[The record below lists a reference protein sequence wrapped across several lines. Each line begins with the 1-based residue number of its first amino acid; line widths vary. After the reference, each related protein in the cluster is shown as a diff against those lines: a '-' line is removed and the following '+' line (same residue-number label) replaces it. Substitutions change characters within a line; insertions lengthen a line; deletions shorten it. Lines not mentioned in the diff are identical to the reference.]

1 MTKAK
6 RQYVTRLL
14 FGRFAYQINLELTF
28 PKEDRRKN
36 SVTDFRLT
44 PYQRWLSDTLAKNSY
59 RTRISWSRR
68 KDHNKNFI
76 DVCEFNL
83 YIQTAEDYRAVLE
96 KYGKQA
102 VTVKFPENEEVADL
116 IAQGAEIE
124 YRPHLYYHQYQYKVY
139 LSLRHVDFQKIKDM
153 VKQTF
158 ASDDPQAK
166 RYKFTSGNIVYMNN
180 EDLVLSK
187 LSFGERIKRVVAV
200 RITDFEDDAI
210 PEEQRLYV
218 TDLY

>member
-6 RQYVTRLL
+6 RRYVTKLL
-14 FGRFAYQINLELTF
+14 FNRFAYQINLELLF

-68 KDHNKNFI
+68 KDHDKQFI

-83 YIQTAEDYRAVLE
+83 YIQTAEDYRAVLAQ
-96 KYGKQA
+96 YGDRAVVIKQ
-102 VTVKFPENEEVADL
+102 PENEEVAEL

-124 YRPHLYYHQYQYKVY
+124 YRPHWYYHQYQYKVY
-139 LSLRHVDFQKIKDM
+139 LRLRDVEYQQLKSM
-153 VKQTF
+153 VEQTF

-166 RYKFTSGNIVYMNN
+166 RYKFTNGNIVYMNH
-180 EDLVLSK
+180 EDLVLCK
-187 LSFGERIKRVVAV
+187 LSFGERIKRVTAV

-218 TDLY
+218 TNLY

>member
-6 RQYVTRLL
+6 RQYVTKLL
-14 FGRFAYQINLELTF
+14 FSRFAYQINLELPF

-68 KDHNKNFI
+68 KDHNKQFI
-76 DVCEFNL
+76 DVCEFKL
-83 YIQTAEDYRAVLE
+83 YIQTAEDYRAVLAQ
-96 KYGKQA
+96 YGDQA
-102 VTVKFPENEEVADL
+102 VVIKHPENEEVAEL

-124 YRPHLYYHQYQYKVY
+124 YRPHWYYHLYQYKVY
-139 LSLRHVDFQKIKDM
+139 LRLRDVEYQQLKSM
-153 VKQTF
+153 VEQTF

-166 RYKFTSGNIVYMNN
+166 RYKFTNSNIVYMNK
-180 EDLVLSK
+180 EDLVLAK
-187 LSFGERIKRVVAV
+187 LSFGERIKRVTAV
-200 RITDFEDDAI
+200 RITDFTDDAI

-218 TDLY
+218 TNLY

>member
-6 RQYVTRLL
+6 RRYVTKLL
-14 FGRFAYQINLELTF
+14 FNRFAYQINLELKF

-36 SVTDFRLT
+36 SGTDFRLT
-44 PYQRWLSDTLAKNSY
+44 PYQRGLSETLAKNSY

-68 KDHNKNFI
+68 KDHDKQFI
-76 DVCEFNL
+76 DVCEFKL

-96 KYGKQA
+96 KYGDQA
-102 VTVKFPENEEVADL
+102 VTVKHPENEEVAEL

-139 LSLRHVDFQKIKDM
+139 LSLRQVDFQQLKSM
-153 VKQTF
+153 VEQTF
-158 ASDDPQAK
+158 SSDDTQTK
-166 RYKFTSGNIVYMNN
+166 RYKFNNGGIVYMNN

-187 LSFGERIKRVVAV
+187 LSFGERIKRVIAV
-200 RITDFEDDAI
+200 RVTDFEDDAI